1 MSMFGAVDLSSLAP
15 RAGAPATG
23 AGAAPGGAGSPA
35 GARAA
40 EGPAVPAPLIVDV
53 DAANLR
59 DVAQISTQVPVVLVL
74 HTPRSEASTELT
86 DLLGR
91 LAKEYAGRFE
101 LGRVDVDAAPE
112 VAQAL
117 QAQAVPAIIALL
129 GGQPV
134 PVLQGPVEEEQ
145 LRGILD
151 QVLEVAARN
160 GVSGRLELGAA
171 AQEEPEPEE
180 TEIERQA
187 REAIE
192 RGDFAAAEEVY
203 DHAIAQSPAD
213 GELVAARAQIRL
225 LSRMDGQDP
234 AALLAAADAPGAGV
248 EALLAGADAALT
260 LGDLDAALGRA
271 LDAVRRSAGEDRET
285 ARLRALELFEV
296 IGTSAPEV
304 ARARRQLAALLF

>member
-23 AGAAPGGAGSPA
+23 AGAAPGAAGSPVGA
-35 GARAA
+35 GAA

-74 HTPRSEASTELT
+74 HTPRSEASTELA

-91 LAKEYAGRFE
+91 LAQEYAGRFE
-101 LGRVDVDAAPE
+101 LGRVDADAAPE

-160 GVSGRLELGAA
+160 GVSGRLDVDAPA
-171 AQEEPEPEE
+171 EEEAEPEE
-180 TEIERQA
+180 TEVERQA
-187 REAIE
+187 REALE
-192 RGDFAAAEEVY
+192 RGDYAAAEEVY
-203 DHAIAQSPAD
+203 NHAIAQSPAD
-213 GELVAARAQIRL
+213 ETLKVARAQVRIL
-225 LSRMDGQDP
+225 ARMEGQDP
-234 AALLAAADAPGAGV
+234 QALLAAADAPGAGV
-248 EALLAGADAALT
+248 EEQLAGADAALA
-260 LGDLDAALGRA
+260 LGDLSAALGRG
-271 LDAVRRSAGEDRET
+271 LEAVRTSAGEDRET
-285 ARLRALELFEV
+285 ARVRLLELFEV
-296 IGTSAPEV
+296 IGAGTPEV
-304 ARARRQLAALLF
+304 ARARRQLATLLF